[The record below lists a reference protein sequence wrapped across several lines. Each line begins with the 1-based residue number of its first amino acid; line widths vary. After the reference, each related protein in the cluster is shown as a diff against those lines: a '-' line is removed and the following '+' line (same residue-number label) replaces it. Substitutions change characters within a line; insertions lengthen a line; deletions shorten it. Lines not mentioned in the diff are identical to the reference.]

1 MKQIREQQ
9 RLANLDTT
17 MDPNAVTY
25 DGNLDENLDGNL
37 DGNLLNIPAKGQ
49 TAGI

>member
-25 DGNLDENLDGNL
+25 DGNL
-37 DGNLLNIPAKGQ
+37 LNIPAKGQ